1 MEGLLD
7 AQGVWQED
15 EEVMGQI
22 VLDYYT
28 DLLTSSNLIVFDEI
42 LEAVQ
47 PRVTSSMNQK
57 LTMEFTADEVNVALK
72 QMYPL
77 KAPRPD
83 GMPHLFFQHFWPK
96 IGDVVTRTILDFL
109 NLGLTPPNF
118 NETDIVL
125 IPKVKE
131 PKKVTDYRPISLC
144 NVMFTIASKAIANRM
159 KKFLPS
165 IISDT

>member
-28 DLLTSSNLIVFDEI
+28 DLFTSSNLIVFDEI

-57 LTMEFTADEVNVALK
+57 LTMEFTIDEVYVVLK
-72 QMYPL
+72 QMYLL
-77 KAPRPD
+77 KA
-83 GMPHLFFQHFWPK
+83 
-96 IGDVVTRTILDFL
+96 
-109 NLGLTPPNF
+109 LGQMVRLLYFINIF
-118 NETDIVL
+118 G
-125 IPKVKE
+125 
-131 PKKVTDYRPISLC
+131 
-144 NVMFTIASKAIANRM
+144 
-159 KKFLPS
+159 
-165 IISDT
+165 

>member
-1 MEGLLD
+1 MEGFLD

-57 LTMEFTADEVNVALK
+57 LTMEFTIDEVYVVLK
-72 QMYPL
+72 QMYLL
-77 KAPRPD
+77 KA
-83 GMPHLFFQHFWPK
+83 
-96 IGDVVTRTILDFL
+96 
-109 NLGLTPPNF
+109 LGQMVRLLYFINIF
-118 NETDIVL
+118 G
-125 IPKVKE
+125 
-131 PKKVTDYRPISLC
+131 
-144 NVMFTIASKAIANRM
+144 
-159 KKFLPS
+159 
-165 IISDT
+165 